1 VAKTPPPTRRN
12 PLAPFYGVLA
22 LIAVAGIGILLYKTT
37 HRGGTAATQP
47 IDVAVTSSE
56 LARTPGISR
65 GREDAPVVIYEFA
78 DFECPHCADFA
89 ALVEPLIRER
99 MIDTGLVRYVFYD
112 FPLGGYFKFSFL
124 AARAG
129 RCANEQGKFWPFHDL
144 VFARQSTWATMS
156 DPTDFFV
163 DLAKQAGADADAF
176 EGCLRSDKYAREVT
190 LSRKLGDSLGVTGTP
205 TLFVNGER
213 LANIPNYSELE
224 AVVKQKA
231 GQAPPAPAAAD
242 SAAPAPDSGAAQ

>member
-1 VAKTPPPTRRN
+1 VAKTPPPTGRN

-22 LIAVAGIGILLYKTT
+22 LIAIAGIGILIYKTT
-37 HRGGTAATQP
+37 HRGGTAAMQP
-47 IDVAVTSSE
+47 VDVAVTASE

-144 VFARQSTWATMS
+144 ICARLSTWAAMS

-163 DLAKQAGADADAF
+163 DLAKQAGADDDAF
-176 EGCLRSDKYAREVT
+176 ESCLRSDKYAREVS
-190 LSRKLGDSLGVTGTP
+190 LSRKLGESLGVSGTP
-205 TLFVNGER
+205 TLFVNSER
-213 LANIPNYSELE
+213 LPNIPDYSELE
-224 AVVKQKA
+224 AIVKRKA
-231 GQAPPAPAAAD
+231 GEAPAPAAAD
-242 SAAPAPDSGAAQ
+242 SAAPAPATGAAQ